1 MQIIDPEAITIERL
15 GRGDEARVL
24 EVFDAMS
31 PESRY
36 FRFLQATPVLTNGM
50 RRILADVDGVRH
62 RAWVASTGG
71 RTLGIVRLVA
81 DQTGDLELSVAVI
94 DAVHRQGIGR
104 RLVETA
110 LQAAAESG
118 TANVTV
124 LIHPQN
130 SSSVAMFR
138 GMGAEF
144 KLEYGLFAGRVPTR
158 MMAVAA

>member
-1 MQIIDPEAITIERL
+1 MQIDHDRIDIERL
-15 GRGDEARVL
+15 ERGDEARVQ

-36 FRFLQATPVLTNGM
+36 FRFLQATPILTNGM
-50 RRILADVDGVRH
+50 RRVLADVDGVRH
-62 RAWVASTGG
+62 RAWVASTGE

-94 DAVHRQGIGR
+94 DAAQRQGIGR
-104 RLVETA
+104 TLVETA
-110 LQAAAESG
+110 LKAAAESG

-130 SSSVAMFR
+130 TASVAMFR
-138 GMGAEF
+138 RMGAEF
-144 KLEYGLFAGRVPTR
+144 ELEFGLLAGRVPTR
-158 MMAVAA
+158 AMAVAA